1 MGVALAAGPSSAEN
15 SMIFGPAGVVGPAC
29 PSLSHSIL
37 VSMASP
43 LFLTPHLPCFLCPL
57 HYLVIVLF
65 PLHSN
70 CGRSSDLLGWNCSVQ
85 ALRRPATFECV
96 QGTGWTFCYRH
107 RSVRGLAKG

>member
-43 LFLTPHLPCFLCPL
+43 LFLTPHLPCFFMPPSLFSDSSLPSAQQL
-57 HYLVIVLF
+57 WEVI
-65 PLHSN
+65 
-70 CGRSSDLLGWNCSVQ
+70 RSSRMELLCSGPEETSN
-85 ALRRPATFECV
+85 L
-96 QGTGWTFCYRH
+96 
-107 RSVRGLAKG
+107 